1 MAPKKTNIAQ
11 KARSDKGRTSTSN
24 SKSKDPLLDGMFSQL
39 ERPVSCFSY
48 HFLPDPSSFHKMR
61 AKKIRSALWQAL
73 ASFATSTGCGKFFR
87 NFHSNNPKDPKR
99 FGRWGL
105 HLPHPHP
112 SQLKLMWRCKPK
124 DLGGPQVAHP
134 NPTTLAERRY
144 CMAWYGSGRNIL

>member
-1 MAPKKTNIAQ
+1 MVFSVNGPKEKKHRTESSL
-11 KARSDKGRTSTSN
+11 RRLGRASTSN
-24 SKSKDPLLDGMFSQL
+24 SKSRDPLLDGMFSQL
-39 ERPVSCFSY
+39 FQGQSAASPIISCQILRQFSEVPCDRP
-48 HFLPDPSSFHKMR
+48 HPLPP
-61 AKKIRSALWQAL
+61 AQGAVI
-73 ASFATSTGCGKFFR
+73 FFR